1 LHKDSG
7 KVIIQREIEP
17 KQYRV
22 SDSPGAEGAYP
33 TQLEVPNICSSTFI
47 TYEDHMKRILI
58 SLMLITTLLSAL
70 ACERRG
76 GPGAG
81 GSTGTIVVGY
91 YGDLSGR
98 TSNFGQSTKAGVE
111 MAADEINKAGGIDG
125 RQIQIL
131 SEDDEGRPEKAATV
145 VTKLI
150 DQDRVVALL
159 GEVASGNTL
168 AAAPKAQSSKVPMI
182 SPSSTN
188 PAVTQV
194 GEYISRVCFID
205 PFQGD
210 VMAKFAANTLK
221 AKKAAIMLDFNSP
234 YSRGLT
240 EFFEASFK
248 KLGGEIVNKQAY
260 TQGDR
265 DYKGQLTA
273 IRSANPDVIYVP
285 GYYGEVGVIAKQA
298 KQLDIKVPLLGGDGW
313 DSTQLW
319 DLGGDSL
326 NGDYISNHYSVDD
339 PSPAIQKFV
348 AAYKAR
354 NGNVPDAL
362 AALGYDA
369 MMVLADAIKRAGST
383 EGAKLKDAINATKGF
398 AGVTG
403 VITIDSNRNAVKPA
417 VVLRLKD
424 RKYEY
429 VETIYPEGMTPPA
442 GAPAASPAA
451 PAAASPAAALPASSP
466 AAGTKPAP
474 ESSKPAS
481 SPH

>member
-1 LHKDSG
+1 MQVCRLHASQAG
-7 KVIIQREIEP
+7 R
-17 KQYRV
+17 
-22 SDSPGAEGAYP
+22 
-33 TQLEVPNICSSTFI
+33 QLFASEEN
-47 TYEDHMKRILI
+47 MKRL
-58 SLMLITTLLSAL
+58 LLSLGLIAAL
-70 ACERRG
+70 LFSVACERK
-76 GPGAG
+76 G
-81 GSTGTIVVGY
+81 GSNGNRDSGTIVIGY

-98 TSNFGQSTKAGVE
+98 TSNFGQSTKNGVE
-111 MAADEINKAGGIDG
+111 MAADEINKAGGING
-125 RQIQIL
+125 RQVKIL

-150 DQDRVVALL
+150 DQDKVVALL
-159 GEVASGNTL
+159 GEVASGNSL
-168 AAAPKAQSSKVPMI
+168 AAAPKAQAAKVPMI

-194 GEYISRVCFID
+194 GDYIFRVCFID

-240 EFFEASFK
+240 EFFEASFT
-248 KLGGEIVNKQAY
+248 KLGGQIVNKQSY

-298 KQLDIKVPLLGGDGW
+298 KQLDIKAPLLGGDGW

-319 DLGGDSL
+319 ELGGESI
-326 NGDYISNHYSVDD
+326 NGSYISNHYSVDD

-348 AAYKAR
+348 TDYKAR
-354 NGNVPDAL
+354 YGNVPDAL

-369 MMVLADAIKRAGST
+369 MRVLADAMKRAGT
-383 EGAKLKDAINATKGF
+383 TQEPQLRDAIAASKDF
-398 AGVTG
+398 PGVTG
-403 VITIDSNRNAVKPA
+403 NITIDANRNAVKPA
-417 VVLRLKD
+417 VVLKLEN
-424 RKYEY
+424 RKYIY
-429 VETIYPEGMTPPA
+429 NETIYPEGMTPPA
-442 GAPAASPAA
+442 KSPATGAA
-451 PAAASPAAALPASSP
+451 PAAVSPAAHTA
-466 AAGTKPAP
+466 
-474 ESSKPAS
+474 

>member
-1 LHKDSG
+1 
-7 KVIIQREIEP
+7 
-17 KQYRV
+17 
-22 SDSPGAEGAYP
+22 
-33 TQLEVPNICSSTFI
+33 
-47 TYEDHMKRILI
+47 MKRILL
-58 SLMLITTLLSAL
+58 SLFSITTLFFAI

-81 GSTGTIVVGY
+81 GSTGPIVVGY

-98 TSNFGQSTKAGVE
+98 TSNFGQSTKNGVE
-111 MAADEINKAGGIDG
+111 MAADEINKAGGING

-150 DQDRVVALL
+150 DQDRVIALL

-168 AAAPKAQSSKVPMI
+168 AAAPKSQAAKVPMI

-194 GEYISRVCFID
+194 GDYIFRVCFID
-205 PFQGD
+205 PFQGE

-221 AKKAAIMLDFNSP
+221 AKRAAIMLDFNSP

-240 EFFEASFK
+240 DFFESSFT
-248 KLGGEIVNKQAY
+248 KLGGQILNKQSY

-273 IRSANPDVIYVP
+273 IRATNPDVIYVP

-298 KQLDIKVPLLGGDGW
+298 KQLDIKAPLLGGDGW
-313 DSTQLW
+313 DATQLW

-326 NGDYISNHYSVDD
+326 NGDFISNHYSVDD
-339 PSPAIQKFV
+339 PSPAIRKFV
-348 AAYKAR
+348 ADYKAR
-354 NGNVPDAL
+354 HGKVPDAL

-369 MMVLADAIKRAGST
+369 MRVLGEAIKRAGTT
-383 EGAKLKDAINATKGF
+383 EEPKLRDAIAQTQNF
-398 AGVTG
+398 PGVTG
-403 VITIDSNRNAVKPA
+403 TISIDAQRNAVKPA
-417 VVLRLKD
+417 VVLKLQD
-424 RKYEY
+424 RKYVY
-429 VETIYPEGMTPPA
+429 QETIYPEGMTPTTS
-442 GAPAASPAA
+442 ASPVTG
-451 PAAASPAAALPASSP
+451 ASPASSP
-466 AAGTKPAP
+466 LSEVAPSSGATTKSAATKRTP
-474 ESSKPAS
+474 
-481 SPH
+481 